1 MIWHLS
7 YTFIRMRSKALL
19 CVCYKFLFIIK
30 KFHSRISF
38 GWRTQLGASWV
49 HYPKENV
56 RAEHLPVVPLLIPEG
71 QCPFRSLGVVTS
83 NKPDHRGELTA
94 ANTAPFNFRL
104 ALNFRNSSTV
114 SGKCDLEAKRSRSEI
129 QGCRKASST
138 VIRSIGSIRSICRT
152 KSLAWSL
159 MNCHLELFRYS
170 FPRHTL
176 WRFYKTKLK
185 NP

>member
-1 MIWHLS
+1 MTSLIYFYQDEKQGFAVCLLQILIHYQKIPLQDLFWITHSTRYILVGC
-7 YTFIRMRSKALL
+7 IIQKRM
-19 CVCYKFLFIIK
+19 
-30 KFHSRISF
+30 
-38 GWRTQLGASWV
+38 
-49 HYPKENV
+49 
-56 RAEHLPVVPLLIPEG
+56 AEHLPVVPLLIPEG

-83 NKPDHRGELTA
+83 NKPDQRGELTA

-152 KSLAWSL
+152 KSLA
-159 MNCHLELFRYS
+159 
-170 FPRHTL
+170 
-176 WRFYKTKLK
+176 
-185 NP
+185 

>member
-1 MIWHLS
+1 MTSLIYFYQDEKQGFAVSVTNSYSLS
-7 YTFIRMRSKALL
+7 KNSTLGSLLDNALNQVQVG
-19 CVCYKFLFIIK
+19 CIIQK
-30 KFHSRISF
+30 KMS
-38 GWRTQLGASWV
+38 
-49 HYPKENV
+49 
-56 RAEHLPVVPLLIPEG
+56 EHLPVVPLLIPEG

-83 NKPDHRGELTA
+83 NKPDHLGELTA

-152 KSLAWSL
+152 KSLA
-159 MNCHLELFRYS
+159 
-170 FPRHTL
+170 
-176 WRFYKTKLK
+176 
-185 NP
+185 